1 MKKRIKDIYYEL
13 NFNLKSRPLSSLLG
27 DSDVELGEYG
37 KCTIEQF
44 LTIYNI
50 YNKADEG
57 LYSEKT
63 ADTLC
68 SLYGMLVGLLID
80 MTQNPRDEEKCNQ
93 FLAIAN
99 ILNIYGVR
107 TNIELNA
114 TMRRYLK
121 KGTKNLP
128 SEERLHQLV
137 KKIFPQGIPE
147 RKAQ

>member
-1 MKKRIKDIYYEL
+1 MKKQIKDIYGEL
-13 NFNLKSRPLSSLLG
+13 NFNLKSRQLNSLLG
-27 DSDVELGEYG
+27 KTDVELGEYG
-37 KCTIEQF
+37 NCNIEQF

-68 SLYGMLVGLLID
+68 SLYGMLVELLID
-80 MTQNPRDEEKCNQ
+80 MTQNPRDEEKCNR
-93 FLAIAN
+93 FLAISN

-121 KGTKNLP
+121 KGTKKLP
-128 SEERLHQLV
+128 SEERLHELV
-137 KKIFPQGIPE
+137 KTIFPQGIPGK
-147 RKAQ
+147 KAQ